1 MLICVDCE
9 RGSQTTPTTTD
20 TGATTMTNNREKTID
35 EMTATERAECAAKY
49 LDLIVTGDKMEAA
62 IDERAAMYAELFG
75 GETSRA
81 QIRAEIERTNNEYR
95 AIAAR
100 LLAK

>member
-1 MLICVDCE
+1 
-9 RGSQTTPTTTD
+9 
-20 TGATTMTNNREKTID
+20 MTNNREKTID

-49 LDLIVTGDKMEAA
+49 LALIVTEDKMEAA
-62 IDERAAMYAELFG
+62 IDDRAAMDAELFG
-75 GETSRA
+75 VETSRA
-81 QIRAEIERTNNEYR
+81 EIRADIEQANDEYR